1 MEKLL
6 KRLGIEIPN
15 YSADLDPTK
24 DTDNTIDWTIPGE
37 QVKEIEKVYNAKVKG
52 TKKRKPF
59 ALDWDG
65 ISLKKPKKDEK
76 DDKDNVKKVV

>member
-1 MEKLL
+1 MGVELPDYTTD
-6 KRLGIEIPN
+6 I
-15 YSADLDPTK
+15 DPTK
-24 DTDNTIDWTIPGE
+24 NGNTDIEWTIPSE

-65 ISLKKPKKDEK
+65 ISFKKEKKEEK
-76 DDKDNVKKVV
+76 KEQTG